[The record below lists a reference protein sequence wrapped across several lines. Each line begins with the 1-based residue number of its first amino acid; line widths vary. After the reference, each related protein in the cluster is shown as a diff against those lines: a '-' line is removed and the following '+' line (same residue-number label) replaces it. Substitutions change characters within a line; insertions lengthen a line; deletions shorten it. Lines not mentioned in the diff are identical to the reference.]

1 MNDFMRTA
9 LYDAVHNI
17 IPVIKN
23 SKKNKG
29 PLEFVGPI
37 CETTCKFIKYNKYQK
52 LNQSDYV
59 AISDVGAYGASLSSN
74 YNTKPLIAEIII
86 NKSKAR
92 VIRKKQDIKNLL
104 NQ

>member
-52 LNQSDYV
+52 LINL
-59 AISDVGAYGASLSSN
+59 IMLLSLMLALMVLL
-74 YNTKPLIAEIII
+74 YLQIII
-86 NKSKAR
+86 L
-92 VIRKKQDIKNLL
+92 NL
-104 NQ
+104 

>member
-1 MNDFMRTA
+1 MNDFMRVA
-9 LYDAVHNI
+9 LYDAEHNI
-17 IPVIKN
+17 IPIIRN

-29 PLEFVGPI
+29 PLEFVVPI

-59 AISDVGAYGASLSSN
+59 AILDVGAYGASLSSN

-86 NKSKAR
+86 NKTKAK
-92 VIRKKQDIKNLL
+92 VIRRKQDIKSLL